1 MPLERDLGYL
11 QRRLHLDGP
20 LLTGLLVLSCA
31 GLVVLYSASNE
42 SLNTLRGQLVRL
54 GIAFA
59 VMVLA
64 AQVSPERMRRWAPA
78 LFLGGLLA
86 LTLVPLI
93 GLTGKGAQRWLEL
106 GGIRFQPSELMK
118 LLLPMMVA
126 WLLSRQPLPPRWP
139 QVLSALALITVPAAL
154 IIAQPD
160 LGTGILV
167 VSSGLFVLFLAGLHW
182 RWIVTAGLGFLALA
196 PVFWHFL
203 MHDYQRTR
211 VLTLFDPSRDP
222 LGSGYHIIQSSIAI
236 GSGGLLGKG
245 WLNSTQARLEF
256 LPERNTDFIFAVFS
270 EEFGLVGALLLL
282 LLYLIIILRGL
293 YIAQQAQDSFG
304 RLLGGSL
311 SLTFGVYV
319 IVNIGMVSGVLPV
332 VGLPLPLIS
341 YGGTSMVT
349 ILAAFG
355 ILMSIHTHR
364 RFWSS

>member
-1 MPLERDLGYL
+1 MPLQRDLGVL

-20 LLTGLLVLSCA
+20 LLTGLLLLSCA

-42 SLNTLRGQLVRL
+42 SLATLRGQLIRL
-54 GIAFA
+54 GIAFVIMVA
-59 VMVLA
+59 V
-64 AQVSPERMRRWAPA
+64 AQVSPERMRRWAPIV
-78 LFLGGLLA
+78 FLAGLLA
-86 LTLVPLI
+86 LLLVPLI
-93 GLTGKGAQRWLEL
+93 GLTGKGAQRWLEVA
-106 GGIRFQPSELMK
+106 GVRFQPSELMK
-118 LLLPMMVA
+118 LVLPMMIA
-126 WLLSRQPLPPRWP
+126 WLLSRQTLPPHWT
-139 QVLSALALITVPAAL
+139 QVLLALVVIAVPSGL
-154 IIAQPD
+154 IVAQPD

-167 VSSGLFVLFLAGLHW
+167 ISSGLFVLFLAGLRW
-182 RWIVTAGLGFLALA
+182 RWIIAAALGLLALV

-203 MHDYQRTR
+203 MYDYQRTR

-282 LLYLIIILRGL
+282 LLYLTIILRGL
-293 YIAQQAQDSFG
+293 YIAVQAQDSFG

-311 SLTFGVYV
+311 ALTFSVYV

-349 ILAAFG
+349 ILAGFG

-364 RFWSS
+364 RLWSS